1 MSVFKYEAV
10 DREGTSRSG
19 EIEAHN
25 IDVAISSLQ
34 NRGLIISEITPADKK
49 SIFETN
55 ITLGGVK
62 NKDIVILSKQLSTLF
77 EAQVSAL
84 RVFRLLA
91 KESDNPLLR
100 KALED
105 VSADISDGSS
115 VAQAM
120 AKHPKVFSA
129 FYVNMVTAGEESG
142 KLSSTFTYLSDYLE
156 RTYELTSKAKSAL
169 IYPAF
174 VISVFFVVMYLMLTL
189 VIPKIS
195 KILIDSGQELP
206 FFTKIVVAFSDF
218 LANYGIFFVVTLV
231 IFAFLAFRYSRT
243 EAGSAI
249 FDDIKLSIPGVGN
262 LYKKLY
268 LARISGN
275 MNMML
280 TSGIS
285 MVKTLD
291 NTANVVDNKVF
302 QNIMQTISSDV
313 STGDSV
319 SDAMEKHKQ
328 IPSMLSQMVRI
339 GEETGRM
346 STVLETM
353 AKFYEREVINAV
365 DTLVGLIEPLMIV
378 LLGVG
383 VGGLLAAVLIPI
395 YNITGAI

>member
-10 DREGTSRSG
+10 DREGNPREG

-34 NRGLIISEITPADKK
+34 NRGLIISEIKPADQK

-91 KESDNPLLR
+91 KEAESPILR
-100 KALED
+100 KSLDEVA
-105 VSADISDGSS
+105 ADISDGSS
-115 VAQAM
+115 ITAALS
-120 AKHPKVFSA
+120 KHPKVFSS
-129 FYVNMVTAGEESG
+129 FYVNMVAAGEESG
-142 KLSSTFTYLSDYLE
+142 KLSTTFVFLSEYLE

-169 IYPAF
+169 IYPSF
-174 VISVFFVVMYLMLTL
+174 VISVFFIVMYLMLTL
-189 VIPKIS
+189 VIPKIA
-195 KILIDSGQELP
+195 KILIDGGQELP
-206 FFTKIVVAFSDF
+206 FFTKITIGLSNF
-218 LANYGIFFVVTLV
+218 LSSYGLFFVIALV
-231 IFAFLAFRYSRT
+231 VVGGLMFRYSRT
-243 EAGSAI
+243 EAGATI
-249 FDDIKLSIPGVGN
+249 FDEIKLAIPAVGN
-262 LYKKLY
+262 LYSKLY
-268 LARISGN
+268 LARIAGN

-291 NTANVVDNKVF
+291 NTSAVVDNKVF
-302 QNIMQTISSDV
+302 ERVMKDVSRQV
-313 STGDSV
+313 STGSPV
-319 SDAMEKHKQ
+319 SDAMEKHEQ
-328 IPSMLSQMVRI
+328 IPSMLTQMVRI

-346 STVLETM
+346 SSVLDTM

-365 DTLVGLIEPLMIV
+365 DALVSLIEPLMIV

-383 VGGLLAAVLIPI
+383 VGGLLASVLVPI
-395 YNITGAI
+395 YNITGAV